1 MVNSE
6 TPSNQSQSL
15 EGSNPSE
22 SDNTSELISN
32 DNDKINSDTVD
43 KKVTLTKTEFLDI
56 SKQIDNI
63 EDEVIEW
70 RAKREEL
77 NSLVMEKSKVRNQKN
92 AEVKEH
98 IVKANE
104 EKKKRDEINTK
115 LNELKPQKLA
125 VDQEIQKY
133 RKILDET
140 DKKLENVPEPPNI
153 SNSKKSFYLLK
164 KYEKEIKN
172 LEWKL
177 QTQTFSLE
185 EERILVDRI
194 ADLDQKVEGL
204 SEFKN
209 LSKEK
214 IKSFHNV
221 RKLKNQMHKTIREM
235 NGYVKESRMHHKKM
249 VEAFSKANTV
259 RKEADMIH
267 ADIQK
272 IKTQADLIH
281 SEFVEKIKLKRTLS
295 NKIKKYSQKLQAE
308 QKSRET
314 EAIKEKTTNVLQK
327 TKDGKKI
334 SFEDFK
340 SLIDLGLI

>member
-1 MVNSE
+1 MVNFEYSKE
-6 TPSNQSQSL
+6 DVESNLPKDESKDIPKSL
-15 EGSNPSE
+15 
-22 SDNTSELISN
+22 SDS
-32 DNDKINSDTVD
+32 TVD
-43 KKVTLTKTEFLDI
+43 DSKELTLEEYRNI
-56 SKQIDNI
+56 SSHVRGLENQVRIWRRKR
-63 EDEVIEW
+63 EDLNSQVIE
-70 RAKREEL
+70 KTKL
-77 NSLVMEKSKVRNQKN
+77 RNQKN
-92 AEVKEH
+92 EEVKAL
-98 IVKANE
+98 ISQANE
-104 EKKKRDEINTK
+104 DKALRDEF
-115 LNELKPQKLA
+115 NEKIADLKNQK
-125 VDQEIQKY
+125 QIIEIQLKEY
-133 RKILDET
+133 EKIYEEAES
-140 DKKLENVPEPPNI
+140 KLEPVELPKNM
-153 SNSKKSFYLLK
+153 NSQLK
-164 KYEKEIKN
+164 KNQKEIKN

-194 ADLDQKVEGL
+194 ADLDQKIEGL

-221 RKLKNQMHKTIREM
+221 RKLKNQMYKTIREM
-235 NGYVKESRMHHKKM
+235 NGFVKESRIHHKKM

-259 RKEADMIH
+259 RKEADTIH

-281 SEFVEKIKLKRTLS
+281 SEFVEKIKLKRALS
-295 NKIKKYSQKLQAE
+295 NKIKKFSQKLQAE

-314 EAIKEKTTNVLQK
+314 KAIKEKSTNVLQK

>member
-1 MVNSE
+1 MVNFEYSKE
-6 TPSNQSQSL
+6 DVESTLPKDESKDIPKSLSDSTDGDSKELTLEEFRNISSQVRELENQVRIWRRKREDLNSQ
-15 EGSNPSE
+15 
-22 SDNTSELISN
+22 
-32 DNDKINSDTVD
+32 
-43 KKVTLTKTEFLDI
+43 
-56 SKQIDNI
+56 
-63 EDEVIEW
+63 VIE
-70 RAKREEL
+70 KTKL
-77 NSLVMEKSKVRNQKN
+77 RNQKN
-92 AEVKEH
+92 EEVKSL
-98 IVKANE
+98 ISQANE
-104 EKKKRDEINTK
+104 DKALRDEF
-115 LNELKPQKLA
+115 NEKIADLKNQK
-125 VDQEIQKY
+125 QIIEIQLKEY
-133 RKILDET
+133 EKIYEEAES
-140 DKKLENVPEPPNI
+140 KLEPVELPKNM
-153 SNSKKSFYLLK
+153 NSQLK
-164 KYEKEIKN
+164 KNQKEIKN

-194 ADLDQKVEGL
+194 ADLDQKIEGL

-221 RKLKNQMHKTIREM
+221 RKLKNQMYKTIREM
-235 NGYVKESRMHHKKM
+235 NGFVKESRIHHKKM

-259 RKEADMIH
+259 RKEADTIH

-281 SEFVEKIKLKRTLS
+281 SEFVEKIKLKRALS
-295 NKIKKYSQKLQAE
+295 NKIKKFSQKLQAE

-314 EAIKEKTTNVLQK
+314 KAIKEKSTNVLQK